1 MRWNEEKLNVFID
14 MKKAGA
20 TAREI
25 ADVLGCDKQCVYDK
39 AKRMKQKTK
48 IPNEKSKT
56 ANKDVPERDEKK
68 GMVKMMMEEKAV
80 CEKTEADIGAAA
92 ETACKAEAAVEDKK
106 VDRRGVELAELLTL
120 TFDIAGQIGVNTGR
134 LWATLGDGRI
144 EVDISGEIDGDAVRI
159 CRSRL
164 IKNDPAEL
172 SAGSDG

>member
-1 MRWNEEKLNVFID
+1 MRWDEEKLNTFID

-25 ADVLGCDKQCVYDK
+25 ADVLGCDEQCVYDK

-68 GMVKMMMEEKAV
+68 GTVKMMEENAV
-80 CEKTEADIGAAA
+80 CKKAEADIGAAA
-92 ETACKAEAAVEDKK
+92 ETACKAEAAAEGKK
-106 VDRRGVELAELLTL
+106 ADRRGVELAELLAL
-120 TFDIAGQIGVNTGR
+120 TVDIAGQIGVSMDK
-134 LWATLGDGRI
+134 LWATLDGGRI
-144 EVDISGEIDGDAVRI
+144 EVEIIGKIDGDDVKI

-164 IKNDPAEL
+164 IKNNPTDI
-172 SAGSDG
+172 SAGLED